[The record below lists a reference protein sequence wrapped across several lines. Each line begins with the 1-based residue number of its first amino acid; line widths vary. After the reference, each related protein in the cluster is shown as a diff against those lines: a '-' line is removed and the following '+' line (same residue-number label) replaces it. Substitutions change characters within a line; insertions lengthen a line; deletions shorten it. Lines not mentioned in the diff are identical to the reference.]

1 MDADRG
7 AGTVTSTE
15 VTDVLVVGA
24 GPTGLVLA
32 CDLARRGIAVRIVD
46 RSPAPPRTSR
56 AKGPNPRSLEI
67 LDDLGVA
74 EAVLAA
80 GSAPL
85 PMLKYRDRAPVAR
98 ADPWAGSAP
107 SPDAAYDR
115 AWLVAQ
121 WRLEEILRA
130 RLAGYGVRVELGRE
144 VVGLTQPPDAPAEA
158 GAKAEDG
165 PEAEGGPEADA
176 EASRVVVTFAEDRRG
191 EEAAL
196 RARYVV
202 GCDGAHSSVRKLLG
216 IGFEGTT
223 REDQVMVCG
232 DVELAEDALD
242 RGLWHQWFDEDGAVM
257 LCPIPGTR
265 TGWWFQ
271 AGPERDGR
279 GRPLAPTADG
289 FRRLLA
295 HHTGLPGQALTR
307 AELLSTYRVNVRM
320 ADRFRAGRVFLA
332 GDAAHVHAIA
342 GGLGMNTGIQDAFN
356 LGWKL
361 GEVLAG
367 RADPELLDTYEEER
381 LPVAARTL
389 DLTSERLRATLEA
402 IRRPGGGLDS
412 AITADTTGLGVG
424 YRWSSL
430 AADRTHLD
438 ASTHP
443 DAGSH
448 PDAHTHPDR
457 THPTTVTH
465 PTGVTHPATVT
476 HPTGVPLTGGAPLTA
491 DEGPQAGDRAPDAPC
506 TEAAT
511 GTGTR
516 LHRVFA
522 GPRTTV
528 LGFGSGSAAVL
539 DEVAAT
545 YGGTGVRTCRV
556 YAADEDRGENRAG
569 EQSQDQGEE
578 QSADR
583 REGRT
588 GAEAGPPGCAVIDA
602 EGHAA
607 AAYGT
612 GASARAQ
619 ASAGG
624 AASGARTGTIV
635 VVRPDHHVGLR
646 VPADDARSVRE
657 YLRRLHGTGHSA
669 ARPPER
675 SSERFPDRFPDMV
688 DAVRKG

>member
-1 MDADRG
+1 M
-7 AGTVTSTE
+7 
-15 VTDVLVVGA
+15 TDVLIVGA

-32 CDLARRGIAVRIVD
+32 CDLARRGTAVRIVD

-56 AKGPNPRSLEI
+56 AKGPNARSLEI

-74 EAVLAA
+74 EEVLAA

-85 PMLKYRDRAPVAR
+85 PMVKYRDRLPVAET
-98 ADPWAGSAP
+98 DPWADSAP
-107 SPDAAYDR
+107 SPDAPYDR
-115 AWLVAQ
+115 GRLIAQ
-121 WRLEEILRA
+121 WRLEEILRD

-144 VVGLTQPPDAPAEA
+144 VTGL
-158 GAKAEDG
+158 
-165 PEAEGGPEADA
+165 AEGPGGRHVD
-176 EASRVVVTFAEDRRG
+176 VTFAEGRT
-191 EEAAL
+191 E

-223 REDQVMVCG
+223 AEDQVMVCG
-232 DVELAEDALD
+232 DVDLADGALD
-242 RGLWHQWFDEDGAVM
+242 RTRWHQWFDEDGAVM

-295 HHTGLPGQALTR
+295 RHTALAGRALTR

-332 GDAAHVHAIA
+332 GDAAHVHAVA

-361 GEVLAG
+361 GLVLAG
-367 RADPELLDTYEEER
+367 HAGAKLLDTYEEER

-402 IRRPGGGLDS
+402 IRRPGGGLDA
-412 AITADTTGLGVG
+412 AITPDTTGLGVG

-430 AADRTHLD
+430 ARGHADTVRQIGDGL
-438 ASTHP
+438 P
-443 DAGSH
+443 DA
-448 PDAHTHPDR
+448 
-457 THPTTVTH
+457 
-465 PTGVTHPATVT
+465 
-476 HPTGVPLTGGAPLTA
+476 
-491 DEGPQAGDRAPDAPC
+491 PQAGDRAPDAPC
-506 TEAAT
+506 VNALT
-511 GTGTR
+511 GARTR

-522 GPRTTV
+522 GPHTTV
-528 LGFGSGSAAVL
+528 LGFGPGSAAVL
-539 DEVAAT
+539 REVAAS
-545 YGGTGVRTCRV
+545 YGDAGVRTCRV
-556 YAADEDRGENRAG
+556 YAAHEDRAT
-569 EQSQDQGEE
+569 S
-578 QSADR
+578 S
-583 REGRT
+583 
-588 GAEAGPPGCAVIDA
+588 PGTAVVDD

-612 GASARAQ
+612 GASDGR
-619 ASAGG
+619 G
-624 AASGARTGTIV
+624 TGTLV
-635 VVRPDHHVGLR
+635 VVRPDHHLGLSA
-646 VPADDARSVRE
+646 PADDARSGHAC
-657 YLRRLHGTGHSA
+657 LRRLHG
-669 ARPPER
+669 
-675 SSERFPDRFPDMV
+675 SERFSGIGGRRP
-688 DAVRKG
+688 

>member
-1 MDADRG
+1 MADMDVCD
-7 AGTVTSTE
+7 
-15 VTDVLVVGA
+15 DVLIVGA

-32 CDLARRGIAVRIVD
+32 CDLARRGAAVRIVD

-74 EAVLAA
+74 EEVLAA

-85 PMLKYRDRAPVAR
+85 PMLKYRDRLPVAE
-98 ADPWAGSAP
+98 ADPWADSAP
-107 SPDAAYDR
+107 SPEAPYDR
-115 AWLVAQ
+115 GRLIAQ
-121 WRLEEILRA
+121 WRLEEVLRD

-144 VVGLTQPPDAPAEA
+144 VVGLTQGRDGRAGGGGAP
-158 GAKAEDG
+158 GGTGFDEDG
-165 PEAEGGPEADA
+165 GHGRGSGGSGRGSGGSGRGSSRGGRGSGGGRGHVDVTYAEGPAG
-176 EASRVVVTFAEDRRG
+176 
-191 EEAAL
+191 

-202 GCDGAHSSVRKLLG
+202 GCDGAHSAVRKLLG

-223 REDQVMVCG
+223 EEDQVMVCG
-232 DVELAEDALD
+232 DVDLVEGVLD
-242 RGLWHQWFDEDGAVM
+242 RTRWHQWFDEDGAVM

-295 HHTGLPGQALTR
+295 HHTALPGQALVR

-332 GDAAHVHAIA
+332 GDAAHVHAVA

-361 GEVLAG
+361 GLVLAG
-367 RADPELLDTYEEER
+367 HADAELLDTYEEER

-402 IRRPGGGLDS
+402 IRRPGGGLDA
-412 AITADTTGLGVG
+412 AITPDTTGLDVG

-430 AADRTHLD
+430 AARPAHPPVAPEAVDGSPRPPASPETDGRSSAASAVPAAPAAGDRV
-438 ASTHP
+438 P
-443 DAGSH
+443 DAGGRA
-448 PDAHTHPDR
+448 PD
-457 THPTTVTH
+457 
-465 PTGVTHPATVT
+465 
-476 HPTGVPLTGGAPLTA
+476 TGGSAPY
-491 DEGPQAGDRAPDAPC
+491 AGDRAPDAPC
-506 TEAAT
+506 VDAVT
-511 GTGTR
+511 GARTR

-528 LGFGSGSAAVL
+528 LGFGPGSAAVL
-539 DEVAAT
+539 REAGT
-545 YGGTGVRTCRV
+545 SYGGAGVRTCRV
-556 YAADEDRGENRAG
+556 YAPHEDRA
-569 EQSQDQGEE
+569 
-578 QSADR
+578 
-583 REGRT
+583 
-588 GAEAGPPGCAVIDA
+588 GAEPGAVVDDA
-602 EGHAA
+602 GHAA

-612 GASARAQ
+612 RVS
-619 ASAGG
+619 GG
-624 AASGARTGTIV
+624 AGAGIV
-635 VVRPDHHVGLR
+635 VVIRPDHHVGMYAS
-646 VPADDARSVRE
+646 ADDPRAVRE
-657 YLRRLHGTGHSA
+657 YLRRIHGADRSA
-669 ARPPER
+669 GR
-675 SSERFPDRFPDMV
+675 SPDMV
-688 DAVRKG
+688 DACGKG

>member
-1 MDADRG
+1 M
-7 AGTVTSTE
+7 
-15 VTDVLVVGA
+15 TDVLIVGA

-32 CDLARRGIAVRIVD
+32 CDLARRGAAVRIVD

-56 AKGPNPRSLEI
+56 AKGPNARSLEI

-74 EAVLAA
+74 EEVLAA

-85 PMLKYRDRAPVAR
+85 PMLKYRDRLPVAET
-98 ADPWAGSAP
+98 DPWADSAP
-107 SPDAAYDR
+107 SPDAPYDR
-115 AWLVAQ
+115 GRLIAQ
-121 WRLEEILRA
+121 WRLEEILRD

-144 VVGLTQPPDAPAEA
+144 VVGLAERA
-158 GAKAEDG
+158 HDQEIDG
-165 PEAEGGPEADA
+165 QQTDGQETDRQQDDGRQFDGQQVD
-176 EASRVVVTFAEDRRG
+176 VTFAEGRT
-191 EEAAL
+191 E

-223 REDQVMVCG
+223 AEDQVMVCG
-232 DVELAEDALD
+232 DVDLVEGALD
-242 RGLWHQWFDEDGAVM
+242 RTRWHQWFDEDGAVM

-295 HHTGLPGQALTR
+295 RHTALSGRALTR

-320 ADRFRAGRVFLA
+320 ADRFRAGRAFLA
-332 GDAAHVHAIA
+332 GDAAHVHAVA

-361 GEVLAG
+361 GLVLAG
-367 RADPELLDTYEEER
+367 HAGAQLLDTYEEER

-402 IRRPGGGLDS
+402 IRRPGGGLDA
-412 AITADTTGLGVG
+412 AITPDTTGLGVG

-430 AADRTHLD
+430 ARAHDEAPQPGDGL
-438 ASTHP
+438 P
-443 DAGSH
+443 DF
-448 PDAHTHPDR
+448 
-457 THPTTVTH
+457 
-465 PTGVTHPATVT
+465 
-476 HPTGVPLTGGAPLTA
+476 
-491 DEGPQAGDRAPDAPC
+491 PQAGDRAPDAPC
-506 TEAAT
+506 VDAAT
-511 GTGTR
+511 GARTR

-528 LGFGSGSAAVL
+528 LGFGPGSAAVL
-539 DEVAAT
+539 REVAAA
-545 YGGTGVRTCRV
+545 YGDAGVRTCRV
-556 YAADEDRGENRAG
+556 YASYESGTRSGP
-569 EQSQDQGEE
+569 
-578 QSADR
+578 
-583 REGRT
+583 
-588 GAEAGPPGCAVIDA
+588 GAAVVDD

-612 GASARAQ
+612 GAF
-619 ASAGG
+619 GG
-624 AASGARTGTIV
+624 TGTGIV
-635 VVRPDHHVGLR
+635 VVRPDHHLGLCA
-646 VPADDARSVRE
+646 PADDARSVHA
-657 YLRRLHGTGHSA
+657 YLRRLHG
-669 ARPPER
+669 
-675 SSERFPDRFPDMV
+675 SERFSGIGGRRP
-688 DAVRKG
+688 